1 MTATA
6 PTPGRAPRQ
15 RRQRSVTE
23 MLLSI
28 VLVLEAFLVFFVT
41 LVVYGLKSL
50 EPALAFGGGAAL
62 ILALFLTSGVLR
74 YGWGVWI
81 GWILQVVLVATGF
94 LVPLMFFIAACFV
107 AIWVFCFVRG
117 RQIDHQ
123 KAAFA
128 ADNPTTPNTGDNQ

>member
-1 MTATA
+1 MEAMSEQ
-6 PTPGRAPRQ
+6 PRPGRAPRV

-28 VLVLEAFLVFFVT
+28 VLALEAVLVFFIT

-50 EPALAFGGGAAL
+50 EPGLAFGGGALL
-62 ILALFLTSGVLR
+62 ILALFLTSSLLR
-74 YGWGVWI
+74 YPWGVWP
-81 GWILQVVLVATGF
+81 GWVLQLVLVATGF
-94 LVPLMFFIAACFV
+94 LVPLMFFIAACFF
-107 AIWVFCFVRG
+107 AIWIFCFVRG

-128 ADNPTTPNTGDNQ
+128 AQHPNPGDNT

>member
-6 PTPGRAPRQ
+6 PTPGRTPRQ

-28 VLVLEAFLVFFVT
+28 VLALEAVLVFFVT

-50 EPALAFGGGAAL
+50 EPALAFGGGAVL
-62 ILALFLTSGVLR
+62 ILALFLTSGLLR
-74 YGWGVWI
+74 YRWGVWL
-81 GWILQVVLVATGF
+81 GWVLQLVLLATGF

-107 AIWVFCFVRG
+107 AIWIFCFVRG
-117 RQIDHQ
+117 RQIDRQ

-128 ADNPTTPNTGDNQ
+128 AANPNPNPGDNS

>member
-1 MTATA
+1 MTAA
-6 PTPGRAPRQ
+6 TPGRAPRQ

-28 VLVLEAFLVFFVT
+28 VLALEAVLVFFVT

-62 ILALFLTSGVLR
+62 ILALFLTSGILGRPGGIWV
-74 YGWGVWI
+74 GWA
-81 GWILQVVLVATGF
+81 LQVVLLATGF

-107 AIWVFCFVRG
+107 AIWIFCFVRG

-128 ADNPTTPNTGDNQ
+128 ADHPNPGDNT

>member
-1 MTATA
+1 MTDQRPARQ
-6 PTPGRAPRQ
+6 PRA

-28 VLVLEAFLVFFVT
+28 VLALEAILVFFVT

-62 ILALFLTSGVLR
+62 ILALFLTSDILGRPGGIWV
-74 YGWGVWI
+74 GWA
-81 GWILQVVLVATGF
+81 LQVVLLATGF

-107 AIWVFCFVRG
+107 AIWIFCFVRG

-128 ADNPTTPNTGDNQ
+128 ADHPNPGDNT

>member
-6 PTPGRAPRQ
+6 PGRQPRQ

-50 EPALAFGGGAAL
+50 DPALAFGGGAAL
-62 ILALFLTSGVLR
+62 ILALFLTSGLLR
-74 YGWGVWI
+74 YGWGIWV
-81 GWILQVVLVATGF
+81 GWVLQAVLVGTGF
-94 LVPLMFFIAACFV
+94 LIPLMFFIAACFV
-107 AIWVFCFVRG
+107 AIWIFCFVRG

-128 ADNPTTPNTGDNQ
+128 AANPTTPNPGDIQ